1 MSFFLDHPNR
11 PIASIRLEIYLSG
24 EKSRFKYN
32 TGRSIKPEH
41 WDKKTRRAKT
51 MRGSQGDRN
60 RKLNLIL
67 NEYEFAVER
76 IRDLYGS
83 ALTKDKLKEQVA

>member
-1 MSFFLDHPNR
+1 MAFRLKNDKIKSTV
-11 PIASIRLEIYLSG
+11 IRLEVYIPG
-24 EKSRFKYN
+24 ETSRFKYN

-41 WDKKTRRAKT
+41 LDQKKYRPKT

-60 RKLNLIL
+60 RKLNLIM

-76 IRDLYGS
+76 IR
-83 ALTKDKLKEQVA
+83 EVF